1 MYGTRKLPRADV
13 RPGMTII
20 HQKRTWKASANP
32 QDKGL
37 YVFTLFEKI
46 KITDE
51 FIEVVLGKDG
61 EPEIVH

>member
-1 MYGTRKLPRADV
+1 
-13 RPGMTII
+13 MTII